1 MEKAK
6 ILAVAKQTE
15 NKERKTPQGTSET
28 IIVRALCIGW
38 QNPKFDGFLPDG
50 NAFRGEDGLNS
61 YVTTKVPVALLG
73 NYLPKPDDVV
83 EIVTTTPSFVDSEAA
98 IFGNS
103 NGGYFAYQQRNAD
116 SGQ

>member
-6 ILAVAKQTE
+6 ILAVAKNTE
-15 NKERKTPQGTSET
+15 NKERKTPQGTTET

-38 QNPKFDGFLPDG
+38 QNAKFDGFLPDG

-61 YVTTKVPVALLG
+61 YVTTKVPVSILG

-83 EIVTTTPSFVDSEAA
+83 EIDTDRK
-98 IFGNS
+98 GNIQS
-103 NGGYFAYQQRNAD
+103 IKKVNA
-116 SGQ
+116 